1 VTHQACCA
9 NSVTITI
16 APTFSPAATWTLS
29 SIYGPVLEELKPAFL
44 DELRD
49 MCAQATGPLLLC
61 GNFNQIYHA
70 ANKNNNR
77 LTYARCGASIGCSTT
92 HSSRNSTCTVD
103 CTRGLAKGIDQR
115 LIVSIGHLQSLTSLR
130 PSQAIIYAACLR
142 TARTTRLYYSS
153 CALSHG

>member
-1 VTHQACCA
+1 VVTHQACCA

-61 GNFNQIYHA
+61 GNFNQIYRA
-70 ANKNNNR
+70 TDKNN
-77 LTYARCGASIGCSTT
+77 S
-92 HSSRNSTCTVD
+92 
-103 CTRGLAKGIDQR
+103 
-115 LIVSIGHLQSLTSLR
+115 
-130 PSQAIIYAACLR
+130 
-142 TARTTRLYYSS
+142 RLYLRSMWCFCRLLNDS
-153 CALSHG
+153 QL